1 MAFGLSGAAIGGI
14 AAGVGAI
21 GGAMIS
27 SNGAQDAADTQA
39 GASRYVADL
48 QNNQWTQTQQNLKPF
63 LDLGTN
69 AINPLLR
76 AMGLDSNWNT
86 DPSNILN
93 QTFTA
98 PTLAQAQQSPGYQFT
113 LQQGLKAAQNSA
125 SARGL
130 GASGAALRGASDY
143 ATGLADSTYNDV
155 FSRALNT
162 FNTNYGS
169 AANRV
174 NRLWSLVGSGQ
185 NAAATAGSLGAST
198 MNSIGDTLMGGANAA
213 AAGRVGSSNAVA
225 GGLNSL
231 GGIALMGGYMP
242 NGGMYGSGSAGSSG
256 SNFTGSNPFGASGS
270 YYGPNPTY

>member
-76 AMGLDSNWNT
+76 AMGFDSNWNT

-98 PTLAQAQQSPGYQFT
+98 PTLAQAQQTPGYQFT
-113 LQQGLKAAQNSA
+113 LQQGLKAVQNSA
-125 SARGL
+125 SAKGL
-130 GASGAALRGASDY
+130 GASGAAMRGAADY
-143 ATGLADSTYNDV
+143 STGLADNTYNDV
-155 FSRALNT
+155 YSRALNT

-242 NGGMYGSGSAGSSG
+242 NGGMYGSGSTGSSG

>member
-14 AAGVGAI
+14 AAGVGAV
-21 GGAMIS
+21 GGALIS

-76 AMGLDSNWNT
+76 AMGYDANWNT
-86 DPSNILN
+86 DPNNILN
-93 QTFTA
+93 QSFRA
-98 PTLAQAQQSPGYQFT
+98 PTLAEAQQTPGYQFT
-113 LQQGLKAAQNSA
+113 LQQGLKAVQNSA
-125 SARGL
+125 SAKGL
-130 GASGAALRGASDY
+130 GASGAAMRGAADY
-143 ATGLADSTYNDV
+143 TTGLADNTYNDV
-155 FSRALNT
+155 YSRALNT

-213 AAGRVGSSNAVA
+213 AAGRVGSTNALA

-231 GGIALMGGYMP
+231 GSIALMSGYMP
-242 NGGMYGSGSAGSSG
+242 NSGMYGAGSSG
-256 SNFTGSNPFGASGS
+256 SSFTGSNPFGASGS
-270 YYGPNPTY
+270 YYGPKPTY